1 MESVGVI
8 MYKKYDYKKPKLIAS
23 KLYESNDDVA
33 ISVAPKDEQKRRR
46 FDNVCVDLKKYAR
59 AHNGKLEISISE
71 KNVGYIKLY
80 CDGIYNIDPKDNS
93 RIIFANLLID
103 FENTFIFIDNDNVC
117 FMLVEDLSVR
127 EKIPDL

>member
-33 ISVAPKDEQKRRR
+33 ISVAPQNEQKRRR

-71 KNVGYIKLY
+71 KKCRLY
-80 CDGIYNIDPKDNS
+80 K
-93 RIIFANLLID
+93 ALLRWHI
-103 FENTFIFIDNDNVC
+103 
-117 FMLVEDLSVR
+117 
-127 EKIPDL
+127 

>member
-33 ISVAPKDEQKRRR
+33 ISVAPQDEQKRRR

-103 FENTFIFIDNDNVC
+103 FENTFISIDNDNVC

>member
-33 ISVAPKDEQKRRR
+33 ISVAPQNEQKRRR

-80 CDGIYNIDPKDNS
+80 CDGIYNIDSKDNS

>member
-1 MESVGVI
+1 M
-8 MYKKYDYKKPKLIAS
+8 
-23 KLYESNDDVA
+23 
-33 ISVAPKDEQKRRR
+33 RR
-46 FDNVCVDLKKYAR
+46 LKKYAR

-80 CDGIYNIDPKDNS
+80 CDGIYNIDSKDNS

-117 FMLVEDLSVR
+117 FMLVEDLSAR
-127 EKIPDL
+127 EKNP

>member
-33 ISVAPKDEQKRRR
+33 NSVAPQDEQKRRR

-59 AHNGKLEISISE
+59 AHNGKLEISVSE
-71 KNVGYIKLY
+71 KNVGSIKLY
-80 CDGIYNIDPKDNS
+80 CDGIYNLDPKDNS
-93 RIIFANLLID
+93 RLIFANLLID

-117 FMLVEDLSVR
+117 FMLVEDLSAR

>member
-33 ISVAPKDEQKRRR
+33 ISVAPQDEQKRRR

-59 AHNGKLEISISE
+59 SHNGKLEISISE
-71 KNVGYIKLY
+71 KNVGYIKPVSYTHLKVSDEFY
-80 CDGIYNIDPKDNS
+80 TL
-93 RIIFANLLID
+93 FAAL
-103 FENTFIFIDNDNVC
+103 
-117 FMLVEDLSVR
+117 
-127 EKIPDL
+127 P

>member
-33 ISVAPKDEQKRRR
+33 ISVAPQDEQKRRR

-80 CDGIYNIDPKDNS
+80 CDCIYNIDPKDNS